1 MYGHYLGL
9 GIFVIKLLCE
19 CFEKRTNMKG
29 ENEKETICFTGAEG
43 VRNTTRKIRGGG
55 LMETSLDQA
64 GKTVVQKLHPYY
76 NTSVLEQEV

>member
-1 MYGHYLGL
+1 MKDDIYASNTLTVISFSYDMYGHYLGL

-55 LMETSLDQA
+55 LRETSLDD
-64 GKTVVQKLHPYY
+64 
-76 NTSVLEQEV
+76 